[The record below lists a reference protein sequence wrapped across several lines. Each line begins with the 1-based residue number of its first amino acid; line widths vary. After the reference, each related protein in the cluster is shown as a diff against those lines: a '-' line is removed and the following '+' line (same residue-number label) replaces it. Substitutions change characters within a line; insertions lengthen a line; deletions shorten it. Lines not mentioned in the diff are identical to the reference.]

1 MRLDR
6 LTLHD
11 FRNLQGERPGEPL
24 QWAPHPRFNLLVGD
38 NGQGKTNLLEAIAIL
53 GGLRSFRT
61 ARLGECIAFGKDHAL
76 LSAATQAGGV
86 HSTLGIDIGHKG
98 RKLVLD
104 GKPPSGAA
112 AFLGRLTAVVFTAA
126 DLQLPHAEPEARRR
140 WLDRLV
146 FNHQPAHLAELRRY
160 ETALHSKNILLRQ
173 HHAGQ
178 RADPAMLDVYDD
190 LIGRHGGEIVR
201 RRAEVLA
208 RFSPMVA
215 EVFAEI
221 AAPGLVADVHY
232 RPKIAAGDGA
242 AAAVTA
248 AQAQRRERDLRV
260 GYTTAGPHR
269 DDVDFRIAEM
279 PAQLHASQGQCR
291 ALVLACK
298 IAEIRS
304 LERTLGEPPLLL
316 MDDISSELD
325 PKRNAAL
332 MHYLDHLG
340 GQVMLTTTAAEH
352 VRVAAPRQVAQVSA
366 GKIAPGTVLGEG
378 PAVARGTQ
386 GALGLGK

>member
-11 FRNLQGERPGEPL
+11 FRNLHGGGADEPL

-38 NGQGKTNLLEAIAIL
+38 NGQGKTNLLEAIAIV

-61 ARLGECIAFGKDHAL
+61 ARLAECIGFGKDHAL
-76 LSAATQAGGV
+76 LSATIQGGGV
-86 HSTLGIDIGHKG
+86 HSTLGIDIGLKG
-98 RKLVLD
+98 KKLVLD
-104 GKPPSGAA
+104 GKPPAGAA

-126 DLQLPHAEPEARRR
+126 DLQLPHAEPDARRR

-160 ETALHSKNILLRQ
+160 ETALHSKNTLLRQ
-173 HHAGQ
+173 HQAGQ

-190 LIGRHGGEIVR
+190 LVGRHGGEIVR

-208 RFSPMVA
+208 RFSPLVA

-221 AAPGLVADVHY
+221 AAPGLIADLHY
-232 RPKIAAGDGA
+232 RPKVAIGPDPAAS
-242 AAAVTA
+242 VTA
-248 AQAQRRERDLRV
+248 AQHQRRDRDLRV
-260 GYTTAGPHR
+260 GYATAGPHR
-269 DDVDFRIAEM
+269 DDVDFRIAQM
-279 PAQLHASQGQCR
+279 PAHLHASQGQCR

-332 MHYLDHLG
+332 MHYLDQLG
-340 GQVMLTTTAAEH
+340 GQVMLTTTLAEH
-352 VRVAAPRQVAQVSA
+352 VRVAAPRQIVQVQA
-366 GKIAPGTVLGEG
+366 GRVTPGPVLGEG

-386 GALGLGK
+386 GALGLRD

>member
-11 FRNLQGERPGEPL
+11 FRNLRGDRPGDPL

-61 ARLGECIAFGKDHAL
+61 AKLAECVAFGKDRAI
-76 LSAATQAGGV
+76 LSATAQGGGV
-86 HSTLGIDIGHKG
+86 HSTLGVDIGPKG
-98 RKLVLD
+98 RRLVVD
-104 GKPPSGAA
+104 GKPPTGAA

-126 DLQLPHAEPEARRR
+126 DLLLPHAEPEARRR

-146 FNHQPAHLAELRRY
+146 FNHHPAHLAELRRY
-160 ETALHSKNILLRQ
+160 ETALHSKNLLLRQ
-173 HHAGQ
+173 HQAGQ
-178 RADPAMLDVYDD
+178 RADAALIDVYDG

-201 RRAEVLA
+201 RRAEVVG
-208 RFSPMVA
+208 RFAPIVA

-221 AAPGLVADVHY
+221 AAAGLTADLHY
-232 RPKIAAGDGA
+232 RPNVAAGDDA
-242 AAAVTA
+242 AAAVLA
-248 AQAQRRERDLRV
+248 AQGHRRDRDKRV

-269 DDVDFRIAEM
+269 DDVDFRVAGM
-279 PAQLHASQGQCR
+279 PAHLHASQGQCR

-304 LERTLGEPPLLL
+304 LERALGEAPVLL

-332 MHYLDHLG
+332 MHYLDQLG
-340 GQVMLTTTAAEH
+340 GQVVLTTTTADA
-352 VRVAAPRQVAQVSA
+352 VRVAAPRQIVQVAQGRVV
-366 GKIAPGTVLGEG
+366 PGAVLGDA
-378 PAVARGTQ
+378 PAAARGTQ
-386 GALGLGK
+386 GALGLG